1 MKYIKYLM
9 LFFILIA
16 CSLIGKYLSKKYVER
31 LKELEE
37 MKNALNIFESKI
49 KYTYDPIPEIF
60 DEISKNNNKNT
71 SKIFKLAKEKMKEK
85 TANIAWEEALEE
97 AQTNLKKEDK
107 YVLKSLSKL
116 LGRTDIEGQVSSIE
130 ITQKFLEEQ
139 IKEALEEKRKNEK
152 LYSKLGTT
160 IGLAIIIILC

>member
-107 YVLKSLSKL
+107 YVLKSLSK
-116 LGRTDIEGQVSSIE
+116 
-130 ITQKFLEEQ
+130 
-139 IKEALEEKRKNEK
+139 
-152 LYSKLGTT
+152 
-160 IGLAIIIILC
+160 

>member
-60 DEISKNNNKNT
+60 DEITKNNNKNT

-116 LGRTDIEGQVSSIE
+116 LGRTDVEGQVSSIE

>member
-49 KYTYDPIPEIF
+49 KYTYEPIPEIF

-116 LGRTDIEGQVSSIE
+116 LGRTDVEGQVSSIE